1 MTVVV
6 GYPPRRT
13 SPGVLE
19 LATTIAR
26 ARDEPLLVVTV
37 VPPRWSVPSMA
48 RVDSEFAQWAAAQGR
63 TAQDEA
69 TASLST
75 LPTPVSVEFRSIAD
89 RSAAGALARVADEV
103 DASVIVVGS
112 SEDGRRGRI
121 ELGSTSDRLVHSSRE
136 SVAVAPRGYSAPA
149 DGLTRITCAIAGHAS
164 DADLVRSATALAA
177 GAGIPLR
184 LATFAV
190 RLDTMYPPEI
200 GFDAEDDVVR
210 ALAEQAGECVA
221 TLRTEGVVAP
231 EVEAVVGVGSGWRAA
246 VESIP
251 WQDDELLVIGT
262 NPRGSLARVFL
273 GSSATKIVR
282 HSPVPVLVAPES

>member
-26 ARDEPLLVVTV
+26 ARNEPLLVVTV
-37 VPPRWSVPSMA
+37 VPPRWNVPSMA

-63 TAQDEA
+63 AAQDEA
-69 TASLST
+69 TASLAA
-75 LPTPVSVEFRSIAD
+75 LPAPVAVEFRSIAD
-89 RSAAGALARVADEV
+89 RSAAGALARIADEI

-112 SEDGRRGRI
+112 SEDGKRGRI

-136 SVAVAPRGYSAPA
+136 SIAVAPRGYAVPPE
-149 DGLTRITCAIAGHAS
+149 GFTRITCAIAGHAS

-177 GAGIPLR
+177 SAGIPLR

-190 RLDTMYPPEI
+190 RLDTMYPPEV
-200 GFDAEDDVVR
+200 GFDAEDDVAL

-221 TLRTEGVVAP
+221 SLRADGVVAP
-231 EVEAVVGVGSGWRAA
+231 DVEAVVGVGNGWRAA
-246 VESIP
+246 VKSVA
-251 WQDDELLVIGT
+251 WDDGELLVIGT

-282 HSPVPVLVAPES
+282 HSPVPVLVTPET